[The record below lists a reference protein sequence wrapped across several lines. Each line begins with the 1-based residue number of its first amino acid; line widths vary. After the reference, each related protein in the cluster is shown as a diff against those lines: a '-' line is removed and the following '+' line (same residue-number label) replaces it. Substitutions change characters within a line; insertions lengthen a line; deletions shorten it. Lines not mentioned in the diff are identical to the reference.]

1 MITKVNPDKQKSES
15 LKKMAEI
22 TLQRLKKTNMGEYPS
37 NTLLDYYDVI
47 HKLMEALTLKEGI
60 KIKGDGA
67 HQELIDYI
75 SKQHNFD
82 EQTRQFLQQM
92 RDYRNPISY
101 EGFMVHKNFIVLNK
115 EKITKII
122 NDLFVMTK
130 ASGEESEQGKEKQ

>member
-22 TLQRLKKTNMGEYPS
+22 TLQRLKKTNMEEYPS

-60 KIKGDGA
+60 KIKGEGA
-67 HQELIDYI
+67 HQEIIAYI

-92 RDYRNPISY
+92 RDYRNLISY